1 MNTPAGPAGPP
12 FPADETERLRR
23 WRLLL
28 GSPAAPIM
36 IPGPGL
42 GRKAGD
48 APGPGQGGSPGQ
60 GGNPGPGGSP
70 GPGLSAADQDMD
82 AALAALYDR
91 DREPGQ
97 KGPRS
102 AGLGASAPAVA
113 RWLGDIR
120 TYFPSSVVHVMQR
133 DAIDRLNLRH
143 LLLEPEMLASIEPDV
158 HLVGTLLSLGKVMP
172 ETTKATARQV
182 VATVVAEIER
192 RIANR
197 TRSAVSG
204 ALNRAARTRRPK
216 PRDIDWNRTIAA
228 NLSRYLPRYRT
239 VVPERLIGY
248 GRRQQVVA
256 RDIILAIDQ
265 SGSMASSVVYASVFG
280 AVLASI
286 RAVRTS
292 LVLFDTS
299 VVDLTGQLSDPVEVL
314 FGTQLGGGTDIN
326 QAIGY
331 CSTLVTRP
339 RETIFVLIS
348 DLFEGGAR
356 DEMLARVAAMT
367 ADGVQVVA
375 LLALS
380 DDGAPAYDT
389 ENAAALAG
397 LGVPAFACTPD
408 AFPDLLATAIG
419 GGDIAGWAQ
428 RYELSRR

>member
-1 MNTPAGPAGPP
+1 
-12 FPADETERLRR
+12 
-23 WRLLL
+23 
-28 GSPAAPIM
+28 
-36 IPGPGL
+36 
-42 GRKAGD
+42 
-48 APGPGQGGSPGQ
+48 
-60 GGNPGPGGSP
+60 
-70 GPGLSAADQDMD
+70 MD

-367 ADGVQVVA
+367 ADGVRVVT

-408 AFPDLLATAIG
+408 AFPDLLATAID